1 MRRIIVDSSSVMT
14 IVLFI
19 ALNNCL
25 DIKGKISFS
34 KGFKYHL
41 WIDRK
46 KVYRS
51 TLKMHN
57 KNIFL
62 PLESE
67 KNGLSLRLFF
77 CLFFY
82 FQSKI
87 TFVLLATQ
95 KNNLAE
101 RGLFVFAFFLHIK
114 IT

>member
-67 KNGLSLRLFF
+67 KKWS
-77 CLFFY
+77 
-82 FQSKI
+82 
-87 TFVLLATQ
+87 FV
-95 KNNLAE
+95 K
-101 RGLFVFAFFLHIK
+101 AFFLSFFLFSK
-114 IT
+114 